1 MLVDPRQMRTDF
13 VYDSL
18 WVVPLDVAALLS
30 ARTYASAGALSIEI
44 VDPGGPKATFVLDG
58 GPDGASCLEARD
70 ASPDLSCPR
79 ASLGAVLLGGNR
91 WSTLAEAGEVD
102 EHDAGALARADA
114 MFATAP
120 APATLTWF

>member
-1 MLVDPRQMRTDF
+1 
-13 VYDSL
+13 
-18 WVVPLDVAALLS
+18 
-30 ARTYASAGALSIEI
+30 
-44 VDPGGPKATFVLDG
+44 
-58 GPDGASCLEARD
+58 LEARD
-70 ASPDLSCPR
+70 ATPDLSCSR

-91 WSTLAEAGEVD
+91 WSTLADAGEVD